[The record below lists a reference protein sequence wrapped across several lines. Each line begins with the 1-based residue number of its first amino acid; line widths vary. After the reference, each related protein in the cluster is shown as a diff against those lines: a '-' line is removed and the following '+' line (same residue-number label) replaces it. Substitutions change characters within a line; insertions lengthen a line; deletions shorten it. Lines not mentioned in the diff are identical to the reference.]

1 MSRVTQVP
9 KLEQQ
14 LPRTQLPARSGQSV
28 PPPSPGPTCAWR
40 HGSHADRTQLPA
52 RHRPLCL
59 SPAVPFLRRQKHN
72 SASSSETVRVRLL
85 QALGS
90 STHSEQGGS
99 DRSYDGA
106 GCEHGDGPGGAAG
119 EHGDAGVRVAD
130 AVVPAR
136 RRVGAQDPHEGGH
149 ARQGRRH
156 HRRILRNRRGTYVSS
171 CRVLSHG
178 RFNNSFGST
187 SRA

>member
-14 LPRTQLPARSGQSV
+14 VPRTQLPARSGQSV

-40 HGSHADRTQLPA
+40 HGSHAHRTQLPA
-52 RHRPLCL
+52 TALCAYPRPFR
-59 SPAVPFLRRQKHN
+59 SRVDRSTIRLRQ
-72 SASSSETVRVRLL
+72 VRVRP
-85 QALGS
+85 AFFFLGS

-106 GCEHGDGPGGAAG
+106 GREHGDGPGDAAG

-156 HRRILRNRRGTYVSS
+156 HRRILRNRRGTYR
-171 CRVLSHG
+171 RVLSHG